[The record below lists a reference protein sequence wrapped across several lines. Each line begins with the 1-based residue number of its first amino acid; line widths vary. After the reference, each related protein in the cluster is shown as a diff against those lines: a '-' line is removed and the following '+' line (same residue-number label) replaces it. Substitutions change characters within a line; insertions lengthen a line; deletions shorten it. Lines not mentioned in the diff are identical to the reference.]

1 MGLAAIWGNQRAAQR
16 WLNGAVRRI
25 VRKAKPE
32 KIVLF
37 GSRAR
42 GRPRWD
48 SDFDLLVVLQR
59 PGNWERRYNLVD
71 RAIGAHLWP
80 IDLLVYRPDEIAHRL
95 AMGDSFFKE
104 VLQEGRV
111 LYES

>member
-1 MGLAAIWGNQRAAQR
+1 MGVAAKAAQR

-25 VRKAKPE
+25 ARKAKPE
-32 KIVLF
+32 KIILF

-48 SDFDLLVVLQR
+48 SDFDLLVVMQR
-59 PGNWERRYNLVD
+59 PANWEKRYKLVD
-71 RAIGAHLWP
+71 NAIGDHLWP
-80 IDLLVYRPDEIAHRL
+80 VDLLVYRPDEIAHRL
-95 AMGDSFFKE
+95 SIGDSFFSE
-104 VLQEGRV
+104 VLRRGRV